1 MLSMRMS
8 LKKQQQVGYK
18 KGGIEHY
25 IGVYMYRLQTT
36 KAWFTRILAGTI
48 ERIRIQEGGQV
59 QKVL

>member
-36 KAWFTRILAGTI
+36 KAWVTRILAGTI
-48 ERIRIQEGGQV
+48 ERIRIQEGG
-59 QKVL
+59 